1 MAGVTDQVKS
11 NRTAIPGASGGQR
24 ALYDA
29 LVIETHMRRLLEP

>member
-1 MAGVTDQVKS
+1 MAAVTNQVKS
-11 NRTAIPGASGGQR
+11 NRTAIPGASGVER